1 MYESLNNQV
10 IETVKET
17 YLNQLKNKY
26 TRFLRLT
33 SHNILEH
40 LTDGYGK
47 IITVDIESNNKKINY
62 PINLS
67 LMINKLFSQINS
79 CVQLF

>member
-26 TRFLRLT
+26 TRFLRST

>member
-47 IITVDIESNNKKINY
+47 ITTVDIESNNKKINY

-67 LMINKLFSQINS
+67 LMINKYFSQINS